1 MKYTFTGR
9 KVELKQGLK
18 DITQKK
24 LDKLSKFFSDDA
36 QANVTFSAERDRKTA
51 EVTIL
56 YGGMIYRVEETN
68 TDEVAAIDRIVDIIE
83 RQIRRNKTRL
93 SKRLRDGAFEAGF
106 AVADEP
112 DEEKEFNIVKTKRYS
127 AKPMSAEE
135 AILQMNLLGHE
146 FYVFKNSETDNNGV
160 VYRRRDGDYGLIEIE

>member
-18 DITQKK
+18 DITEKK
-24 LDKLSKFFSDDA
+24 LNKLSKFFSDDA
-36 QANVTFSAERDRKTA
+36 QAQITFSAERDRKTA
-51 EVTIL
+51 EVTIN
-56 YGGMIYRVEETN
+56 YGGMIYRAEETGS
-68 TDEVAAIDRIVDIIE
+68 DHIAAIDKIVDVIE

-93 SKRLRDGAFEAGF
+93 SKRLRDGAFESGF
-106 AVADEP
+106 VP
-112 DEEKEFNIVKTKRYS
+112 DETVEEREFKIVRTKKHS

-146 FYVFKNSETDNNGV
+146 FYVFKNSESDTNSV
-160 VYRRRDGDYGLIEIE
+160 VYKRRGGDYGLIEIE